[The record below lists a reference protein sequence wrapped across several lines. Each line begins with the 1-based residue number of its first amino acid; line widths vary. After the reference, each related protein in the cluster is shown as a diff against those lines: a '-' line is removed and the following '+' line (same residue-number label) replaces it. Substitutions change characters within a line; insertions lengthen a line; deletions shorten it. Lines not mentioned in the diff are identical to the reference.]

1 MIVCWLWRWGLLL
14 RYLVPSTGIRL
25 GPAVAK
31 EYQDSDSSSPSTS
44 ELIAAYA
51 APHTH
56 SQRLTEWRQWVR
68 PALPRVPTSTNYLTA
83 TARGHRRWMEIIV
96 HHASIS
102 ASDAWTRSLSQ
113 HTTSTNSLTL
123 GSGPAM
129 AAGVA
134 FPLRY
139 SLSCPP
145 PPEFPVCVQ
154 ADVDEVLEVVV
165 VAHIVYQS
173 RTVIDVPWVE

>member
-56 SQRLTEWRQWVR
+56 SQRLTEWRQSVR
-68 PALPRVPTSTNYLTA
+68 PALPRVPTSTDSLTTA
-83 TARGHRRWMEIIV
+83 ARGQSRWMEIIV
-96 HHASIS
+96 HHTSIS
-102 ASDAWTRSLSQ
+102 ASDSGGRSLFQ
-113 HTTSTNSLTL
+113 HTTSTDSLTL
-123 GSGPAM
+123 GPGPAM
-129 AAGVA
+129 AAGIA
-134 FPLRY
+134 FPLRN

-145 PPEFPVCVQ
+145 PPELPICIQ
-154 ADVDEVLEVVV
+154 ADIDKVLEVVL
-165 VAHIVYQS
+165 VAHVVY
-173 RTVIDVPWVE
+173 